1 MLQWCIHALVDSSAY
16 TKKHKQA
23 FLAPLLGTVAIVS
36 PNLVHPCILVFYH
49 KNFPFSFLSP
59 WSNLPFKTL
68 STPKDEFLEQPP
80 SKPII
85 ASGYELRSGFIAMA
99 WEQTFSG

>member
-1 MLQWCIHALVDSSAY
+1 MLADPSAY

-68 STPKDEFLEQPP
+68 FAPKDKFLEPPP
-80 SKPII
+80 SNPIT
-85 ASGYELRSGFIAMA
+85 AFGYELCPGSIAKV
-99 WEQTFSG
+99 QDKTFSG